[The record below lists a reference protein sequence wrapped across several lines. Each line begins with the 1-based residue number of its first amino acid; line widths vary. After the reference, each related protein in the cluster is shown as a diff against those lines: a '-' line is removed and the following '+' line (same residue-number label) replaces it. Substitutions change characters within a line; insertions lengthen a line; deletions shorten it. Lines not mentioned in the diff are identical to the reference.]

1 MQCVICKTGIT
12 QKGTTSTM
20 LERDGN
26 FVIIKDIPA
35 EVCIQCGEAYFDE
48 KTTSELLRTT
58 NDALDKGAELEVIK
72 MKAA

>member
-12 QKGTTSTM
+12 EKAMTSTM

-26 FVIIKDIPA
+26 FIIIKDIPA
-35 EVCIQCGEAYFDE
+35 EVCTQCGEAYFDE
-48 KTTSELLRTT
+48 KTTHEILRTS
-58 NDALDKGAELEVIK
+58 NDAFSKGAELEVIK